1 MIRLY
6 HYRNN
11 IWTVCVRLV
20 LAEKGLDYEMV
31 NVDLFAGEHL
41 KPEFVALN
49 PYHKVPLLLD
59 GTTAVP
65 ESWIINEYL
74 EDQYPSPS
82 LMPREPAERARA
94 RVILDYANRFF
105 FPHVYDLLIELV
117 VKPRVPAMGEPS
129 PGAVTKAKD
138 ALPVAFDR
146 LDHELGGRDFFAGD
160 FSIVDCEI
168 IPFVAG
174 LADARIE
181 VPTRHSNLRR
191 WLERARKRPSWR
203 TADVD
208 RRFTATLLAET
219 AEARVTSAAGLGR
232 HPCN

>member
-1 MIRLY
+1 MLKLY

-31 NVDLFAGEHL
+31 HVDLFAGEHL

-49 PYHKVPLLLD
+49 PYHKVPLLED
-59 GTTAVP
+59 AAVAVP

-74 EDQYPSPS
+74 EDRYPSPP
-82 LMPREPAERARA
+82 LMPRDARDRARA
-94 RVILDYANRFF
+94 RVIIDYANRFF

-117 VKPRVPAMGEPS
+117 VKPRIPAMGAPS
-129 PGAVTKAKD
+129 PDAVTKSKE
-138 ALPVAFDR
+138 ALPAAFER
-146 LDHELGGRDFFAGD
+146 LERELGGREFFAGD

-174 LADARIE
+174 LADVDMAI
-181 VPTRHSNLRR
+181 PPKCGKLRR
-191 WLERARKRPSWR
+191 WLQRVSERPSYR
-203 TADVD
+203 AAEVD
-208 RRFTATLLAET
+208 SRFTASLLRE
-219 AEARVTSAAGLGR
+219 SAA
-232 HPCN
+232 